1 MSARPTPAR
10 LLLATTAAVL
20 ALTMFL
26 PGLSAAGTSQSTVVR
41 VTPSTTEQRF
51 VVLVNRV
58 RQRHGIK
65 PLRYSDTVSKQALAW
80 ARMLASP
87 RWVGRLAHSP
97 SYWTGIRS
105 ACQVAAAGAENVA
118 ARREFWLGRR
128 KALARRTARGLL
140 GQYLRSAPHRANL
153 LDPRA
158 THIGVATRIRRT
170 SGGHYY
176 AANVVR
182 FARASSC

>member
-1 MSARPTPAR
+1 M
-10 LLLATTAAVL
+10 
-20 ALTMFL
+20 
-26 PGLSAAGTSQSTVVR
+26 
-41 VTPSTTEQRF
+41 
-51 VVLVNRV
+51 

-87 RWVGRLAHSP
+87 RWVGRARTQPP

-118 ARREFWLGRR
+118 SRRRRSWLGRR

-140 GQYLRSAPHRANL
+140 GQFLRSAPHRANL